1 MSDRIEVTIPV
12 LNEERTLEQQVL
24 KVLEHFQTQLSRF
37 ENINLVI
44 ADNGSTDRTP
54 EIARRLEAQY
64 HKVKYL
70 RLDKRGVGLALKSSW
85 GVSGADIVGYMDLDL
100 ATDLRHLGE
109 ALDILVSRE
118 ADIVAGSRLARGAKV
133 IGRSPV
139 REVTSRAFNMIVK
152 TWFGTKF
159 TDGMCGFK
167 FLRRS
172 CLPELMRRGARN
184 DGWFFSTEL
193 LVVAEHLKMKV
204 KDLPV
209 IWTDDPDSKVK
220 IGRLAIEYLKAMR
233 ALKAEIKN
241 SGSDSAHE

>member
-1 MSDRIEVTIPV
+1 MNDRIEVTIPV

-24 KVLEHFQTQLSRF
+24 KVLEHFQAQLNRF
-37 ENINLVI
+37 EDINLVI

-64 HKVKYL
+64 HNVKYL

-85 GVSGADIVGYMDLDL
+85 GASGADIVGYMDLDL

-109 ALDILVSRE
+109 ALDILVSRK
-118 ADIVAGSRLARGAKV
+118 ADMVAGSRLARGAKV

-152 TWFGTKF
+152 TWFRTKF

-172 CLPELMRRGARN
+172 CLPELMRRGACN

-204 KDLPV
+204 EDLPV
-209 IWTDDPDSKVK
+209 TWTDDPDSKVK

-233 ALKAEIKN
+233 ALKAKLKN
-241 SGSDSAHE
+241 SVLDAAHE